1 MSKNIF
7 LAVIVCI
14 VVILYCIKSGNT
26 KCVNNL
32 FVQTNNHD
40 MIAASKWLFTYYLLS
55 LQDLKKSWI
64 KIIFRSVKYINF
76 QNFYFLFQSYKSIN
90 TQIFKQPWIILARM
104 HKSVL
109 VLFIIF
115 PLIFTMNPYNLI
127 KEQRV
132 LQKMKTMDESIEQT
146 GIKEK
151 INNNKKH
158 YSNFC
163 YRN

>member
-1 MSKNIF
+1 
-7 LAVIVCI
+7 
-14 VVILYCIKSGNT
+14 
-26 KCVNNL
+26 
-32 FVQTNNHD
+32 
-40 MIAASKWLFTYYLLS
+40 
-55 LQDLKKSWI
+55 
-64 KIIFRSVKYINF
+64 
-76 QNFYFLFQSYKSIN
+76 
-90 TQIFKQPWIILARM
+90 M

-146 GIKEK
+146 GIREK

-163 YRN
+163 YRNLDYYFVLLL